1 MSKDPLGGYKMK
13 KDISKKEKL
22 CFYIDSETHR
32 RLLSL
37 ASKTDKTKS
46 EIARNFLIEGLTMKT
61 TRDDLDFICRVI
73 SKQIE
78 AVLKSDIERIISLI
92 VKDILSSQ
100 NTNYLCIE
108 LLRQNNTI
116 MDIREIKEK
125 AEAVIKTKE
134 ETSKQDITQTIEG
147 QKFLDSEVGAELIEN
162 VLAWDKALAQGNEE
176 KVKECITYWR
186 GMQAALKYFT
196 GVNYHF
202 ARTKMSCGIIKEN
215 EYWLFKIR

>member
-1 MSKDPLGGYKMK
+1 MK

-125 AEAVIKTKE
+125 ADKYAIEYLKNKAKTTWYNISNILK
-134 ETSKQDITQTIEG
+134 
-147 QKFLDSEVGAELIEN
+147 
-162 VLAWDKALAQGNEE
+162 
-176 KVKECITYWR
+176 CI
-186 GMQAALKYFT
+186 
-196 GVNYHF
+196 
-202 ARTKMSCGIIKEN
+202 
-215 EYWLFKIR
+215 